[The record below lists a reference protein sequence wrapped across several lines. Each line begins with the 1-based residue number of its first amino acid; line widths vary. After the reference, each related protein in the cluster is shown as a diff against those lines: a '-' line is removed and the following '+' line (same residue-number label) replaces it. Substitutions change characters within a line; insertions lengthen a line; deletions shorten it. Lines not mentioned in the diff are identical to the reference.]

1 MLTELQL
8 EETNLRAVQH
18 KDNLQVKRVDYE
30 SEAFQRGPNMQVL
43 HASTAC
49 T

>member
-1 MLTELQL
+1 MLSVQL

-18 KDNLQVKRVDYE
+18 KNNLRIKRVDYE

-43 HASTAC
+43 NASAAC